1 MSRDKNV
8 EDFKPMIHL
17 EIGSAQTD
25 VSTNC
30 DTSTR
35 KDLVSA
41 LKSKINREVQEAK
54 TDLWRM
60 LSLVTPPEIVHAN
73 NIIDQLSFLNAL
85 EDWVASDS
93 SFCQTYFQS
102 AECDEVIYVI
112 SDYQLEIMLSPKFL
126 FVSNMLYKLQDKH
139 GVCLYEIAIHVLT
152 DEYIAYKFISIFEEL
167 EFFHAQSEG
176 CATSL
181 DVSS

>member
-17 EIGSAQTD
+17 EIESAQTD
-25 VSTNC
+25 VNTNC
-30 DTSTR
+30 DIPNR
-35 KDLVSA
+35 KDLVRA

-60 LSLVTPPEIVHAN
+60 LSLVTPPEIIQAN

-102 AECDEVIYVI
+102 SKGNEVTYVI
-112 SDYQLEIMLSPKFL
+112 SDYQLSIMLSSKFL
-126 FVSNMLYKLQDKH
+126 FVSNMLYKLHDRH
-139 GVCLYEIAIHVLT
+139 GVDLYEIAIHILT

>member
-17 EIGSAQTD
+17 EIESAQTD

-30 DTSTR
+30 DTSNR

-41 LKSKINREVQEAK
+41 LKSKITREVQEAK

-85 EDWVASDS
+85 EDWIASDS

-102 AECDEVIYVI
+102 SECDEVTYVI
-112 SDYQLEIMLSPKFL
+112 SDYQLSIMLSPKFL
-126 FVSNMLYKLQDKH
+126 FVSNMLYKLHDRH
-139 GVCLYEIAIHVLT
+139 GVDLYEIAIHILT